1 MQSIA
6 LKPDENSNHS
16 LCKSRFIS
24 IHYKHTDGITT
35 KKRLSL
41 RNGAKIYVQLHNCN
55 RIRFVLLAR
64 AGRNLTTQSMSSKNK
79 KDPIHVGLHPA
90 ESFRCKRPPTST
102 TPSHL
107 HLRNGH
113 VRGGRDRC
121 EVNGSRGHGESGGD
135 RSNGKRMGTNL
146 CLRWG
151 AALRRALLPR
161 SLSAIGWPAASLMS
175 RRRCCWE
182 GGGASESVTVAEGP
196 ELGAVVQVVFST
208 PPSWPTKGPNSPP
221 TQDNVDHYCPGYTLT
236 VNYTISCFEKRFS
249 HSRKH
254 ISDLDHESDLPTL

>member
-1 MQSIA
+1 MWVCTLQ
-6 LKPDENSNHS
+6 NHFGARDPR
-16 LCKSRFIS
+16 LVQPHPIS
-24 IHYKHTDGITT
+24 TSETAMFGEGET
-35 KKRLSL
+35 
-41 RNGAKIYVQLHNCN
+41 GAKW
-55 RIRFVLLAR
+55 
-64 AGRNLTTQSMSSKNK
+64 M
-79 KDPIHVGLHPA
+79 
-90 ESFRCKRPPTST
+90 
-102 TPSHL
+102 
-107 HLRNGH
+107 
-113 VRGGRDRC
+113 
-121 EVNGSRGHGESGGD
+121 GHGESGGD